1 MRKRKDK
8 RGGKEKTREDKK
20 EPRSVHQYIKKKKFY
35 TNQHK
40 TLPNSE
46 IYKTL
51 IRLRLLK
58 SNLLAYDII
67 PL

>member
-1 MRKRKDK
+1 MRKGKDK
-8 RGGKEKTREDKK
+8 RGQKRAQISA
-20 EPRSVHQYIKKKKFY
+20 PIKKKKKKFFS